1 MSRMVLCKV
10 LKKEAPGLETMTYPG
25 EIGERIFNEISDE
38 GWKQWLERLTS
49 IINENSLNTAD
60 PASIKVI
67 EQHMIGFLFDEGD
80 QGNLPDG
87 FQAQGGKK

>member
-1 MSRMVLCKV
+1 MSRMVFCKV
-10 LKKEAPGLETMTYPG
+10 LKKEAPGLEEATYPG

-49 IINENSLNTAD
+49 IINENALNTAD

-67 EQHMIGFLFDEGD
+67 EGHMMGFLFDEGD
-80 QGNLPDG
+80 EGKLPDG

>member
-1 MSRMVLCKV
+1 MSRMVFCKV

-25 EIGERIFNEISDE
+25 EIGERIFNEVSDE

-60 PASIKVI
+60 PASIEVI
-67 EQHMIGFLFDEGD
+67 EQHMLGFLFDEGD
-80 QGNLPDG
+80 LGKLPEG
-87 FQAQGGKK
+87 FTPQGGKK

>member
-1 MSRMVLCKV
+1 MSRMVFCKV
-10 LKKEAPGLETMTYPG
+10 LEKEAPALETMTYPG

-60 PASIKVI
+60 PASIEVI
-67 EQHMIGFLFDEGD
+67 EQHMLGFLFDEGD
-80 QGNLPDG
+80 QGKLPDG
-87 FQAQGGKK
+87 FAPQGGKK

>member
-1 MSRMVLCKV
+1 MSRMVFCKV

-38 GWKQWLERLTS
+38 GWKKWLERLTS

-60 PASIKVI
+60 PDSIEIIK
-67 EQHMIGFLFDEGD
+67 QHMLGFLFDEGD
-80 QGNLPDG
+80 EGQLPDG
-87 FQAQGGKK
+87 FSAQGGKK

>member
-1 MSRMVLCKV
+1 MSRMVFCKV

-25 EIGERIFNEISDE
+25 EIGERIFNEVSDE

-60 PASIKVI
+60 PDSIKVI
-67 EQHMIGFLFDEGD
+67 EQHMLGFLFDEGD
-80 QGNLPDG
+80 LGKLPDG
-87 FQAQGGKK
+87 FTPQGGKK

>member
-1 MSRMVLCKV
+1 MSRMVFCKV

-25 EIGERIFNEISDE
+25 EIGERIFNEVSDE

-60 PASIKVI
+60 PDSIKVI
-67 EQHMIGFLFDEGD
+67 EQHMLGFLFDEGD
-80 QGNLPDG
+80 LGKLPEG
-87 FQAQGGKK
+87 FTPQGGKK

>member
-1 MSRMVLCKV
+1 MSRMVFCKV
-10 LKKEAPGLETMTYPG
+10 LEKEAPGLAEYTYPG
-25 EIGERIFNEISDE
+25 EIGERIFNEVSDE
-38 GWKQWLERLTS
+38 GWKKWLERLTS
-49 IINENSLNTAD
+49 IINENGLNTAD

-80 QGNLPDG
+80 HGQLPDG